1 MIDELVLRYVDADDL
16 GAALLAG
23 QVDLIAEV
31 TTEAEAELRA
41 ATDIEVVSG
50 AQPVIDDIIFNL
62 ADEAICPPE
71 RGDLFRSSGAAR
83 SQRAACHGPRN
94 RQATDHRRDLNGLG
108 TPGLTLIPDSLG
120 SWFNDSI
127 EDYVYDIAVADQ
139 ILDEAGYLDSDGD
152 GVRGTPDG
160 AQPLIFRLNWE
171 GEAGEPDTMGDLLSE
186 TWGQIGIQLEPEALD
201 FDSLVAV
208 CCPSFDFDLILWGWG
223 SDLDPGFLLSVMTTD
238 AIATGM
244 SETGYSNPEYD
255 ALFAEQAVTLDP
267 GKRRRLVLAYARDCP
282 QRHRLPRA
290 PLC

>member
-1 MIDELVLRYVDADDL
+1 MVWARRVLPSSPIVWDRGSTIQLKTTSMI
-16 GAALLAG
+16 LLWP
-23 QVDLIAEV
+23 INIR
-31 TTEAEAELRA
+31 TR
-41 ATDIEVVSG
+41 
-50 AQPVIDDIIFNL
+50 P
-62 ADEAICPPE
+62 
-71 RGDLFRSSGAAR
+71 
-83 SQRAACHGPRN
+83 
-94 RQATDHRRDLNGLG
+94 
-108 TPGLTLIPDSLG
+108 
-120 SWFNDSI
+120 
-127 EDYVYDIAVADQ
+127 
-139 ILDEAGYLDSDGD
+139 GYLDSDGD
-152 GVRGTPDG
+152 GVRETPDG

-267 GKRRRLVLAYARDCP
+267 EKRRQIGLAYARDCP